1 MIRAFFRAAKVS
13 SAKPPYDT
21 IHLKVLYPAQM
32 SSSERQ
38 GNFGVIPAESTQAPF
53 PVLIFFNGFNCSPE
67 MYHWLAVKL
76 VERGLVVVT
85 FACVSEY
92 LTGII
97 GMTPGVDVA
106 MGIPAT
112 YGTAPTALAMPT
124 LLAEL
129 ETIQAKGVLAGML
142 NLQQI
147 ILGGHSGGGRVA
159 LENADPRFYPQ
170 VAAAFSYGGHSAAP
184 TMLGFEPGT
193 ILPLSGARPL
203 LLMGGTCDGVIAAS
217 SDRYGMP
224 LGDAT
229 SSIVRT
235 FKEAFAGGRNDTY
248 VALLEGAN
256 HFSIAYP
263 LDTTTASS
271 FLDLPATQPE
281 DKIRSLLVETI
292 GLFIDAFVRQKQEAL
307 PALNQLLSS
316 ANPLVAYF
324 ETK

>member
-1 MIRAFFRAAKVS
+1 MTRAFFRAAKVS

-21 IHLKVLYPAQM
+21 IHLKVLYPAVISNEQ
-32 SSSERQ
+32 Q
-38 GNFGVIPAESTQAPF
+38 GNFGVVPADSKQAPF
-53 PVLIFFNGFNCSPE
+53 PIVIFFNGFNCSPE
-67 MYHWLAVKL
+67 MYQWLAVKL

-85 FACVSEY
+85 FAWVAEY
-92 LTGII
+92 LPGMV

-112 YGTAPTALAMPT
+112 YGTGPSASAMPA

-129 ETIQAKGVLAGML
+129 ETLQADGVLAGML

-147 ILGGHSGGGRVA
+147 ILGGHSAGGRVA

-170 VAAAFSYGGHSAAP
+170 VAAAFAYGGHSAALP
-184 TMLGFEPGT
+184 MLGFKPAT

-217 SDRYGMP
+217 SDRYGMSS
-224 LGDAT
+224 GDAT
-229 SSIVRT
+229 GSIVRT
-235 FKEAFAGGRNDTY
+235 FKEAIAGGRDDTY
-248 VALLEGAN
+248 LALLEGAN

-271 FLDLPATQPE
+271 LLDLPATQPE
-281 DKIRSLLVETI
+281 DEIRSLLVETV
-292 GLFIDAFVRQKQEAL
+292 GLFIDAHVRQKQEASL
-307 PALNQLLSS
+307 ALNQLLSR
-316 ANPLVAYF
+316 AAPMVAYF
-324 ETK
+324 ERK